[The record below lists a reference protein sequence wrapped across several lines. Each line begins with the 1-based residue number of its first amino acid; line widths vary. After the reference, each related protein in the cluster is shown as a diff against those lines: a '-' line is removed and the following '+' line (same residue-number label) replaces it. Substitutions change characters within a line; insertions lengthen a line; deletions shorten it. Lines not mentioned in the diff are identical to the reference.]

1 MVKARNKQMRNKKVI
16 LTIVYLTHKIVVI
29 NCKTTGVI
37 VLQRAST
44 LDLGSMYFEVIKK
57 INGSYKIIIFKELII
72 VIENTIPFKTSL
84 TLYKV
89 LRDFI
94 KLGNSMFLQKNI
106 YNCFKKTGFSELG
119 NSMDSDCDEEVT
131 LVDLTVGKK

>member
-1 MVKARNKQMRNKKVI
+1 MVKAFDKQIRNKKVI
-16 LTIVYLTHKIVVI
+16 LTNVYLTHKSVVI

-44 LDLGSMYFEVIKK
+44 LNVGSMYFGVIKK
-57 INGSYKIIIFKELII
+57 INGNYKKIILKELII

-84 TLYKV
+84 TLDKV

-94 KLGNSMFLQKNI
+94 KL
-106 YNCFKKTGFSELG
+106 
-119 NSMDSDCDEEVT
+119 
-131 LVDLTVGKK
+131 